1 MNHDAP
7 SPAAAH
13 SMWSAA
19 AVKSLLIA
27 AMAALAL
34 PVAAQDGAAPALTVT
49 VAKVTAERWPEE
61 IRATGA
67 IEPWQE
73 VVVSAEV
80 GDQRLVEILAEVGDG
95 VRAGQV
101 LARFETANLRA
112 EEAEQLASV
121 QQAEAALREAEA
133 NRERALAL
141 REQRL
146 ISEQDAT
153 RQLTQADVARAQ
165 LAAAEARLAT
175 LRLRLTYTNVK
186 APDAGIVSARSATL
200 GAVAQTGDEL
210 YRLIRQGRLEWR
222 GELTAQQLV
231 RVSPGD
237 SVLLS
242 LPGGEQVSARVR
254 QVAPSLRGETRLAL
268 IYADLPA
275 DSAARAGMYAEGTI
289 LLAETPALAVPSAS
303 VVIRDGRNYVFTLVE
318 DGAAARITAS
328 PVEVGR
334 RTGDRVEIRGGLEP
348 GTRIVEQ
355 GAGFLNDG
363 DLVRVVSAPRP
374 AASGDER

>member
-1 MNHDAP
+1 MNYDAP
-7 SPAAAH
+7 FAAAYLRP
-13 SMWSAA
+13 A
-19 AVKSLLIA
+19 SLS
-27 AMAALAL
+27 AALAL
-34 PVAAQDGAAPALTVT
+34 AAVAWLFPLAAQDGAAPALTVT
-49 VAKVTAERWPEE
+49 VAKAVVEQWPEE
-61 IRATGA
+61 VRATGA

-73 VVVSAEV
+73 AVVSAEV
-80 GDQRLVEILAEVGDG
+80 GGQRLVEILAEVGDG

-112 EEAEQLASV
+112 EEAEQLAAV

-146 ISEQDAT
+146 ISEQEAT

-186 APDAGIVSARSATL
+186 APDAGVVSARNATL

-222 GELTAQQLV
+222 GELTAQQLA

-268 IYADLPA
+268 VYADLPA
-275 DSAARAGMYAEGTI
+275 DTAARAGMYAEGTI
-289 LLAETPALAVPSAS
+289 LLAETPALVVPSVS
-303 VVIRDGRNYVFTLVE
+303 VVIRDGRNYVFTLADE
-318 DGAAARITAS
+318 GAAARIAAR

-334 RTGDRVEIRGGLEP
+334 RTGDRVEIRGGLEA
-348 GTRIVEQ
+348 GARIVEQ

-363 DLVRVVSAPRP
+363 DLVRVVAMPRP
-374 AASGDER
+374 AGDER